1 MSEAMPNPE
10 FESLLLRAL
19 APVDPP
25 ERLSERLEQTLT
37 ALTDLAAE
45 ELEAWGLSSRGAPR
59 NGGGPVGPG
68 GVGRAS
74 TADPRNW
81 VRPVV
86 AAGVG
91 ATAGTSLVIVRV
103 RSKNK
108 RHRVQSKGFLD
119 LAERTLRDVAAE
131 ARDLLD
137 R

>member
-1 MSEAMPNPE
+1 MSEALPNPE

-37 ALTDLAAE
+37 ELTDLAAE
-45 ELEAWGLSSRGAPR
+45 ELDAWEISSMR
-59 NGGGPVGPG
+59 
-68 GVGRAS
+68 
-74 TADPRNW
+74 DPRNW

-91 ATAGTSLVIVRV
+91 ATAGTALVLLRV
-103 RSKNK
+103 RAKN
-108 RHRVQSKGFLD
+108 RRNREQSTNILD
-119 LAERTLRDVAAE
+119 LAERTLRDVSDE
-131 ARDLLD
+131 AKNLLD

>member
-1 MSEAMPNPE
+1 MAEALPNPE

-37 ALTDLAAE
+37 ELTDLAAD
-45 ELEAWGLSSRGAPR
+45 ELDAWEISSMR
-59 NGGGPVGPG
+59 
-68 GVGRAS
+68 
-74 TADPRNW
+74 DPRNW

-91 ATAGTSLVIVRV
+91 ATAGTALVLLRV
-103 RSKNK
+103 RAKNR
-108 RHRVQSKGFLD
+108 RHRQQSTNFLD
-119 LAERTLRDVAAE
+119 LAERTLRDVSDE
-131 ARDLLD
+131 AKNLLD

>member
-1 MSEAMPNPE
+1 MSEAMPNAE

-37 ALTDLAAE
+37 ELTDLAAE
-45 ELEAWGLSSRGAPR
+45 ELEAWEISSMR
-59 NGGGPVGPG
+59 
-68 GVGRAS
+68 
-74 TADPRNW
+74 DPRNW

-91 ATAGTSLVIVRV
+91 ATAGTALVVLRV

-108 RHRVQSKGFLD
+108 RHRAQSKDFLD
-119 LAERTLRDVAAE
+119 LAERTLRDVADE
-131 ARDLLD
+131 ARHLLD

>member
-1 MSEAMPNPE
+1 MTEALPNPE

-37 ALTDLAAE
+37 ELTDLAAD
-45 ELEAWGLSSRGAPR
+45 ELDAWEISSMR
-59 NGGGPVGPG
+59 
-68 GVGRAS
+68 
-74 TADPRNW
+74 DPRNW

-91 ATAGTSLVIVRV
+91 ATAGTALVLLRV
-103 RSKNK
+103 QAKNQ
-108 RHRVQSKGFLD
+108 RHRQQSTNLLD
-119 LAERTLRDVAAE
+119 LAERTLRDVSDE
-131 ARDLLD
+131 AKNLLD

>member
-1 MSEAMPNPE
+1 MSETLPNPE

-19 APVDPP
+19 QPVDPP

-37 ALTDLAAE
+37 ELTDLAAE
-45 ELEAWGLSSRGAPR
+45 ELEAWEISSMR
-59 NGGGPVGPG
+59 
-68 GVGRAS
+68 
-74 TADPRNW
+74 DPRNW

-91 ATAGTSLVIVRV
+91 ATAGTALVILRV

-108 RHRVQSKGFLD
+108 RHRAQSKDIREF
-119 LAERTLRDVAAE
+119 AERTLQDIADE
-131 ARDLLD
+131 ARNLLD